1 MNGSWVRISMNF
13 QYGID
18 DCDVADKSR
27 LRQYREKRTGWLY
40 MLAGDPDHAVSKQIT
55 AMLWND
61 AVFRVANESRR
72 LSRLG
77 GYKSSARNWSIA
89 QFMDQ
94 GFVAV
99 QTLSIRRL
107 MDKAASKPARQ
118 VISLRRVLDDI
129 KAHRELIT
137 REDYVAY
144 DGLPY
149 NPEPGE
155 RAYMESLVK
164 RGGGVHTQWLPTTGP
179 QAWSVSQMVH
189 ERFDKLS
196 GVAHDQRSPSDVIAD
211 DVFDKIE
218 AMLTKSGWQD
228 IAEFGNKF
236 IAHAADEHSRSTLL
250 DGQNGFSLDKLARCH
265 EGICRAAA
273 AIYGPILWEGSSGL
287 LPIPQFNHFDNLEA
301 AWLLPQDIETLSA
314 FWDAHVE
321 NVESWI
327 EGDPFE
333 EKPD

>member
-1 MNGSWVRISMNF
+1 MSSNKHQFRYAIE
-13 QYGID
+13 
-18 DCDVADKSR
+18 DCDVAEKNT
-27 LRQYREKRTGWLY
+27 LRQYREKRAEWLY
-40 MLAGDPDHAVSKQIT
+40 MLSGDPNHAVWKQIT

-89 QFMDQ
+89 QFIDQ

-129 KAHRELIT
+129 NAHRELIT
-137 REDYVAY
+137 RENYVAY

-149 NPEPGE
+149 DPEPGE

-164 RGGGVHTQWLPTTGP
+164 HGGGVHAQWLPTTGP

-196 GVAHDQRSPSDVIAD
+196 GVARDRRSRSDVIAD

-218 AMLTKSGWQD
+218 AMLAQSGWQD

-236 IAHAADEHSRSTLL
+236 IAHAADAHSRSTLL

-265 EGICRAAA
+265 QGICRATA

-321 NVESWI
+321 NVESWT
-327 EGDPFE
+327 EGDPLE

>member
-1 MNGSWVRISMNF
+1 MTF
-13 QYGID
+13 QYDID
-18 DCDVADKSR
+18 VCDVSDKVQ
-27 LRQYREKRTGWLY
+27 LRRYREKRTEWLY
-40 MLAGDPDHAVSKQIT
+40 QLTGDPDHAIWKQIT

-61 AVFRVANESRR
+61 AVFRTANESRR

-77 GYKSSARNWSIA
+77 GYESSARNWSIA

-107 MDKAASKPARQ
+107 MEKAASKPARQ

-129 KAHRELIT
+129 KAHRQLIT
-137 REDYVAY
+137 RENYVAY

-149 NPEPGE
+149 DPEPGE
-155 RAYMESLVK
+155 RAYMGDIVK
-164 RGGGVHTQWLPTTGP
+164 RGGTGVHTQWLSTTGP
-179 QAWSVSQMVH
+179 DAWSASQMVH

-196 GVAHDQRSPSDVIAD
+196 GVAREQRSRSDVITD
-211 DVFDKIE
+211 DVFDGIE
-218 AMLTKSGWQD
+218 AMLTESGWQD

-236 IAHAADEHSRSTLL
+236 IAHAADEQSRSTLL
-250 DGQNGFSLDKLARCH
+250 EGQNGFSLDKLARCH

-287 LPIPQFNHFDNLEA
+287 FPIPQFNHLDNLDA
-301 AWLLPQDIETLSA
+301 AWLLPQDIKLLSV
-314 FWDAHVE
+314 FWDTHVE
-321 NVESWI
+321 KVESWT
-327 EGDPFE
+327 ESDPLAH
-333 EKPD
+333 